1 MTSLAASVSWA
12 DVATR
17 TVRDGWKF
25 RQGRSEIWYP
35 ATVPGTVH
43 TDLIANEIIEDPF
56 FRLNER
62 GVQWVDKEDW
72 MYETT
77 LVATAAEV
85 GSSNQELVFL
95 GLDTYADV
103 YLNGKSILNANNMHR
118 TWRVDVKGLLKAG
131 DNKLEVYFH
140 SPIKIDLPKC
150 DKYSYGFNTGPDQ
163 SQNGGIFDK
172 LVSIF
177 ARKAGYHYG
186 WDWGPRL
193 VTSGIWRDI
202 VLETWNDTRIDDVQ
216 LIQNKVTTAEASLS
230 SVVEVRA
237 DAAVN
242 DLLESQFKNM
252 YFKCLPEVVKEYGGG
267 TGYRPSSPFAF
278 EDGPS
283 DGVNG
288 DAHYWGVWHGRDSIG
303 HYNVERARFFSEYGF
318 QSFPEFESVKLYAPQ
333 KRDWNINSEVM
344 MAHQRAGSYANNLI
358 RDYMDKEFRTPD
370 NFEHFLYVGM
380 ILQGDAIKTAME
392 AHRRDMPYCMG
403 TLYWQHNDCWPVAS
417 WAARDYYGRWKAQ
430 QYFARQAYRDILVS
444 PIVKDDV
451 LRVSLI
457 SDRRTDAKGRF
468 TITALTLDGKKLAQV
483 NRNVTAKALT
493 SQVIFSS
500 ALGKLLKGSKR
511 EDVVFAVR
519 FETAGAE
526 PYTNIGYS
534 CRQKLMHYTR
544 PNYSVDIEPAEGG
557 YEVTV
562 GSDVF
567 ARGVFLSLEGI
578 DNFFSDNYFDILPGE
593 KRKIHVRTSIGSD
606 EMRRQL
612 KILSLGD
619 TF

>member
-526 PYTNIGYS
+526 PYTNVGYS